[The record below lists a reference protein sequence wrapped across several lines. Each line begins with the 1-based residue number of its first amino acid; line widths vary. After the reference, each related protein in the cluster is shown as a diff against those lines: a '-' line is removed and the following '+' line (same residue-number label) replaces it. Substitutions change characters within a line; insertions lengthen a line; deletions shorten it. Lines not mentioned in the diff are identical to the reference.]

1 MKTENENRLE
11 AFEKMLEAVQKNYK
25 SVDDKMKQLKAE
37 GKEKTATY
45 QSLSSTHESNLSSAI
60 LVSRVSKNI
69 PALYAECV
77 FILSI
82 TSYNS
87 HLIPRVVALS

>member
-45 QSLSSTHESNLSSAI
+45 QSLSSTHERSLSSAI
-60 LVSRVSKNI
+60 FVSRVSKNI
-69 PALYAECV
+69 PALYAEWV

-82 TSYNS
+82 TSYSS
-87 HLIPRVVALS
+87 HLIPREAALS